1 MENKHFFCILA
12 PEVKNELLRTLSPF
26 GSIWA
31 HLPPPPRGAAW
42 AVDGWLG
49 EDGEG
54 GAKGW
59 LGSQRC
65 QIGGAQAS
73 AKWIWCQRAGGRS
86 SSLLSPQGA
95 YW

>member
-1 MENKHFFCILA
+1 MLDQSC
-12 PEVKNELLRTLSPF
+12 
-26 GSIWA
+26 
-31 HLPPPPRGAAW
+31 LPIQHAE
-42 AVDGWLG
+42 

-54 GAKGW
+54 GGKGW

-73 AKWIWCQRAGGRS
+73 VEWIWCQRAGGRS

-95 YW
+95 YWYMNVFLKPV